1 MNSQVN
7 QNKLQ
12 GQTGLDESHSNL
24 NMSMNLNDTDRNVI
38 LSMLQVFDRLTPDQI
53 VAFTV
58 EPAVKM
64 ALFSLIAHN
73 VDSSAKNL
81 E

>member
-1 MNSQVN
+1 
-7 QNKLQ
+7 
-12 GQTGLDESHSNL
+12 
-24 NMSMNLNDTDRNVI
+24 MSMNLNDTDRNVI

-64 ALFSLIAHN
+64 ALFRLIAHN